1 MSLTR
6 STSNSSWLSSRR
18 IAIGGNKWWRSSIAV
33 GLDRC
38 PSTLAWNLSSDL
50 RQLDILRCCTL
61 DNDRKKWIHLIGK
74 DQFSFLECR
83 RHKRLVSYQKVKCQ
97 LEFLEDWCELCGLE
111 MLFLHE
117 KRLVGWIFLSQVS
130 GVGLHMSCEL
140 FNVIYAVVQEDDGFF
155 NQVVCG
161 QVSES

>member
-1 MSLTR
+1 MIEKNGFVWLAKFPKTYFR
-6 STSNSSWLSSRR
+6 FSSV
-18 IAIGGNKWWRSSIAV
+18 NVK
-33 GLDRC
+33 
-38 PSTLAWNLSSDL
+38 
-50 RQLDILRCCTL
+50 
-61 DNDRKKWIHLIGK
+61 
-74 DQFSFLECR
+74 
-83 RHKRLVSYQKVKCQ
+83 KRLVSYQKVKRQ
-97 LEFLEDWCELCGLE
+97 LEFLEDWRELCGLE
-111 MLFLHE
+111 MLFPHE